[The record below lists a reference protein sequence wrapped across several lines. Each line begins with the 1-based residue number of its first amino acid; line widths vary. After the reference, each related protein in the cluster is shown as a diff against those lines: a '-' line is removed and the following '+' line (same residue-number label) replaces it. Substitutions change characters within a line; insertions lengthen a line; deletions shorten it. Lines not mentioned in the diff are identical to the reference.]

1 MNLDMDMD
9 TDTDMHIGMNKA
21 FYMDTDHGHR
31 RLAQSFEMALPRHF
45 LKDLDV
51 GKSLNPILNALHI
64 QYNNMYIRVQLLD
77 FLN

>member
-1 MNLDMDMD
+1 MNLNMEMD
-9 TDTDMHIGMNKA
+9 TDMDIGMNKA

-51 GKSLNPILNALHI
+51 GKSLIRYQMLFVYSTIL
-64 QYNNMYIRVQLLD
+64 
-77 FLN
+77 